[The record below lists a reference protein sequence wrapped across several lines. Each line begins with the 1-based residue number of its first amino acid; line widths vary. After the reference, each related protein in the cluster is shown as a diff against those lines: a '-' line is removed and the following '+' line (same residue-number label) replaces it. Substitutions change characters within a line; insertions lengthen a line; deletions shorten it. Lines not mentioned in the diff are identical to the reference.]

1 MPTPTSSDHPG
12 YPRAVVVLSSPTKTV
27 RVHVRGLVRRL
38 LLAGVDVRL
47 AGSRAVLAAFGDV
60 VDVDARGIVLPL
72 GEDVRPVLDL
82 AAATTLRAA
91 LRAHRADVVHAHGF
105 RAGAVSALAVR
116 SLRPRP
122 ALVATWHALPYPGD
136 SGRMALGAG
145 ERLVARSSDVTLAPS
160 ADLLE
165 RAHALGARRARL
177 SPVAAPSV
185 DPPTRSR
192 EEVRAGLARELG
204 MDADV
209 PWILT
214 VGRIVPQ
221 KNHDLLLGAAARWR
235 GLHPSPEV
243 LVVGV
248 GPAPVVARLRRTITE
263 ERLPVRLLGARD
275 DIAALMHASD
285 VFVLTSRWEAP
296 ALSVQEAMRAHLPV
310 VSTAVGGV
318 PDVLGDTGVLVPGGD
333 REAFAVEVA
342 LLLSDP
348 VRAEAMAEAAGA
360 RARAMPDEDDV
371 AADVLD
377 GYAEACAARPTGS
390 RRDPGDPGD

>member
-1 MPTPTSSDHPG
+1 MPTSDDSRA

-72 GEDVRPVLDL
+72 GEDVRPVHDL
-82 AAATTLRAA
+82 AAATTLRVA
-91 LRAHRADVVHAHGF
+91 LRAHGTDVVHAHGF
-105 RAGAVSALAVR
+105 RAGAVAALAVR
-116 SLRPRP
+116 TLRPRP
-122 ALVATWHALPYPGD
+122 ALVTTWHSSPYPGD

-160 ADLLE
+160 ADLLG
-165 RAHALGARRARL
+165 RAQALGARRARL
-177 SPVAAPSV
+177 SPVSAPAV
-185 DPPTRSR
+185 DPPTRPR
-192 EEVRAGLARELG
+192 DEVRAGLARELG

-221 KNHDLLLGAAARWR
+221 KNHDLLLDASARWR
-235 GLHPSPEV
+235 GLHPAPEV

-248 GPAPVVARLRRTITE
+248 GPGPVVARLRRTIAE

-296 ALSVQEAMRAHLPV
+296 ALSVQEAMHAHLPV

-318 PDVLGDTGVLVPGGD
+318 PDVLGDTGVLVPGD
-333 REAFAVEVA
+333 DLEAFAVEVA

-348 VRAEAMAEAAGA
+348 VRAEALAEAAGA

-377 GYAEACAARPTGS
+377 SYAEACAARPTRP
-390 RRDPGDPGD
+390 RRHPVDPAD